1 MRRYRASVLL
11 VIVLGFPFV
20 LIGLVFLIQG
30 NLSVA
35 LPFLWLGLVGAFSG
49 VVAGAK
55 ASLFNID
62 EGPLAPSGSADKLA
76 QQATTVDE
84 LLAELDRWRGTPVGD
99 QAALMRPVAE
109 ELSRSGHIAGFN
121 IVPWDWQSF
130 GIYPPGPS
138 IDREQSPVIGVWLD
152 TTDPTYAVQ
161 LRTGP
166 DGEDVASEGVLW
178 PDEAAAAVVEL
189 FPRLVEFTQTVGT
202 LKQIPDEA

>member
-1 MRRYRASVLL
+1 MGRYRATVLL
-11 VIVLGFPFV
+11 VIALGFPFV

-30 NLSVA
+30 NLESN
-35 LPFLWLGLVGAFSG
+35 LPFLLLGLAGAFSG

-84 LLAELDRWRGTPVGD
+84 LLAELDRWQGTPVGD

-109 ELSRSGHIAGFN
+109 ELARGGHIVGFN

-130 GIYPPGPS
+130 GIYPPGPA

-152 TTDPTYAVQ
+152 TTDPTYSVQ
-161 LRTGP
+161 LRTRP

-178 PDEAAAAVVEL
+178 PDEAAAAVVAL
-189 FPRLVEFTQTVGT
+189 LPRLIELTQTVDT
-202 LKQIPDEA
+202 LKQVPGKA